1 MYWIESQRGGLVNLA
16 VASDVQIT
24 LHEDPAKHGVNQ
36 VKAFFPGGETA
47 DYTVLFT
54 GTGEECRA
62 YLDVLRADLLR
73 VQRGG

>member
-1 MYWIESQRGGLVNLA
+1 MYWIETQRGGLVNLA
-16 VASDVQIT
+16 LASDVQVT
-24 LHEDPAKHGVNQ
+24 LHSDLSKDAKQ
-36 VKAFFPGGETA
+36 VKAFFPGAGEVA

-54 GTGEECRA
+54 GTDEECRK

>member
-1 MYWIESQRGGLVNLA
+1 M
-16 VASDVQIT
+16 
-24 LHEDPAKHGVNQ
+24 NQ

>member
-1 MYWIESQRGGLVNLA
+1 MYWIEAQRGGLVNLA
-16 VASDVQIT
+16 LASDVQVT
-24 LHEDPAKHGVNQ
+24 LHSDPSKDAKQ
-36 VKAFFPGGETA
+36 VKAFFPGSGEVA

-54 GTGEECRA
+54 GTDEECRK

>member
-1 MYWIESQRGGLVNLA
+1 MYWVETRRGGLVNLA

-24 LHEDPAKHGVNQ
+24 LHSDPSKDGKQ